1 METAIAP
8 SISEILSPRAT
19 AATAKRGKQQLGQ
32 EDFMQLMVTQLKNQ
46 DPFKPLEPEQFLG
59 QLAQFSTVNGI
70 ESMRNSLSGLSASL
84 QGSQV
89 LQGATL
95 VGRSVLA
102 AGQIAQ
108 LSDTGTISG
117 ALGVPA
123 GAGNAQVRVI
133 DAGGGLVRT
142 FSVPANGDLTE
153 FSWDGLDSGGARMPA
168 GQYQLEAVA
177 AVGGRQESVEML
189 LRQRVD
195 SVTIDPA
202 GGALRL
208 NTAGGAIALGDVRR
222 IM

>member
-1 METAIAP
+1 MH
-8 SISEILSPRAT
+8 
-19 AATAKRGKQQLGQ
+19 
-32 EDFMQLMVTQLKNQ
+32 LMVTQLKNQ

-102 AGQIAQ
+102 AGQVAQ
-108 LSDTGTISG
+108 LSETGTITG

-123 GAGNAQVRVI
+123 GASSVQVRVI

-142 FSVPANGDLTE
+142 FSVPANGELSE
-153 FSWDGLDSGGARMPA
+153 FSWDGRDSGGTRMPA
-168 GQYQLEAVA
+168 GPYALEAVA
-177 AVGGRQESVEML
+177 AIGGRQESVEML

-208 NTAGGAIALGDVRR
+208 NTAGGGIALGDVRR

>member
-1 METAIAP
+1 MPATTAVTTNERLAG
-8 SISEILSPRAT
+8 LTTATNAARA
-19 AATAKRGKQQLGQ
+19 RQELGQ
-32 EDFMQLMVTQLKNQ
+32 DEFLKLMVTQLKNQ

-59 QLAQFSTVNGI
+59 QLAQFSTVSGI
-70 ESMRNSLSGLSASL
+70 QSMRDSLSGLSGSL

-102 AGQIAQ
+102 AGQVTDLAA
-108 LSDTGTISG
+108 SGTVAG

-123 GAGNAQVRVI
+123 GASTVQVRVI
-133 DAGGGLVRT
+133 DASGVLVRS
-142 FSVPANGDLTE
+142 FEVAANSDLTE
-153 FSWDGLDSGGARMPA
+153 FSWDGRNNVGERLSA
-168 GQYQLEAVA
+168 GRYGLEAVA
-177 AVGGRQESVEML
+177 RIGGREESVEML

-195 SVTIDPA
+195 SVTIDPR

-208 NTAGGAIALGDVRR
+208 NTPGGVVALGDVRR

>member
-1 METAIAP
+1 METAMAP

-19 AATAKRGKQQLGQ
+19 GVGAKRGKQQLGQ
-32 EDFMQLMVTQLKNQ
+32 EDFMQLMVTQLRNQ

-70 ESMRNSLSGLSASL
+70 ESMRNSLSGLSTAL

-102 AGQIAQ
+102 AGQVAQ

-123 GAGNAQVRVI
+123 GASSVQVRVI
-133 DAGGGLVRT
+133 DAGGGLVRS
-142 FSVPANGDLTE
+142 FSVSADGELSE
-153 FSWDGLDSGGARMPA
+153 FSWDGRDNGGARMPA
-168 GQYQLEAVA
+168 GQYALEAVA